1 MARHRSS
8 NFVPRPILAAAGA
21 VAATLLGD
29 QMLYAVMPASP
40 ERWALS
46 VALVGVLLSAN
57 RLVRLASNP
66 LAAVIL
72 HRFGGRAPFAAA
84 MAGAVLIT
92 AVYGWVSTFWV
103 LLMARIAWGVCWSVL
118 RLGGQWTVLDEAT
131 DNDRGRLIG
140 WYGSITRLGALGG
153 ALAGGLLVEAIGHRA
168 TLTLFAA
175 ITALAGVGWH
185 VATRGRP
192 VAVPRLSAGASLAG
206 FREVLRDR
214 HLLTVSISGLVV
226 TLVFSGLLG
235 AALGFYFRAS
245 HGEELAFG
253 RIVVGVV
260 AFSGLMQSARSL
272 SEVSTGPIVGYIS
285 DRVGRVRGV
294 VSAMTVAAMS
304 IGLLAAT
311 SHLGLAI
318 VASLVCF
325 VACAAALVQLQA
337 AAGDLAPP
345 QRRAAVLSTYATFLD
360 LGAAIGPLL
369 GLWWGTLDAVRTMF
383 AASVVTLAIVAMLFS
398 RAMGERVTER

>member
-1 MARHRSS
+1 MAPRRTS

-46 VALVGVLLSAN
+46 IALVGVLLSAN
-57 RLVRLASNP
+57 RLVRMASNP

-72 HRFGGRAPFAAA
+72 HRFGGRSPFAAA

-192 VAVPRLSAGASLAG
+192 AAVPRLSAGASLAG
-206 FREVLRDR
+206 FRDVLRDR
-214 HLLTVSISGLVV
+214 HLLTVSISGLIV

-245 HGEELAFG
+245 HGHELTFG

-294 VSAMTVAAMS
+294 VLAIAVAAIS

-311 SHLGLAI
+311 SHLAI
-318 VASLVCF
+318 AIAASLVCF

-345 QRRAAVLSTYATFLD
+345 LRRAAVLSTYATFLD

-369 GLWWGTLDAVRTMF
+369 GLSWGSLNAVRMMF
-383 AASVVTLAIVAMLFS
+383 AASAVTLAIVALLFR
-398 RAMGERVTER
+398 RAVGQRV